1 MNKENAIE
9 EKNLIQEVTNRD
21 TIIVKT
27 SIIGIITN
35 IFLVIFKAT
44 IGLLSNSIAVILDA
58 VNNLSDALSSVIT
71 IVGTKLAN
79 KLPNKKHPLGYG
91 RIEYMSAMLVSAIV
105 LYAGIT
111 SVIES
116 IKRIVHPEPSDY
128 SIISLIIIAV
138 AVVVK
143 VLLGKY
149 VKIQGK
155 KVNSGALVASGSDA
169 MFDALLSASVLISAI
184 IYFTTKISLEAYVG
198 VIISTVIIKA
208 GIEMMK
214 ETLNDI
220 LGKRADTQTTK
231 KIKQLLIE
239 EPEVK
244 GAYDLIIHNYG
255 PNKNLASVHLELPD
269 IMTVEQVDVLTRKL
283 QTKVYH
289 ETGVILVG
297 VGVYSY
303 NTKNNEISKIYNTIQ
318 ETVMAYNWVLQIHGF
333 YVDIEKKEI
342 RFDIVMSFEIEPK
355 EGIKIIR
362 EKLVTM
368 YPEYKIQII
377 PDVDISD

>member
-1 MNKENAIE
+1 MNKENTIE
-9 EKNLIQEVTNRD
+9 ENNLIQEVTNRD
-21 TIIVKT
+21 KIIVKT

-91 RIEYMSAMLVSAIV
+91 RIEYMSVMLVSAIV

-155 KVNSGALVASGSDA
+155 KVNSGALLASGSDA

-184 IYFTTKISLEAYVG
+184 IYFTTKISLEAYIG

-220 LGKRADTQTTK
+220 LGKRADAKTTK

>member
-1 MNKENAIE
+1 MNKENIIE

-116 IKRIVHPEPSDY
+116 IKRIVHPEPADY

-155 KVNSGALVASGSDA
+155 KVNSGALLASGSDA

-239 EPEVK
+239 ESEVK

-318 ETVMAYNWVLQIHGF
+318 ETVMAYNWVLQMHGF
-333 YVDIEKKEI
+333 YVDIEKKEM

-362 EKLVTM
+362 ETLVTM

-377 PDVDISD
+377 ADADISD

>member
-116 IKRIVHPEPSDY
+116 IKRIVHPEPADY

-155 KVNSGALVASGSDA
+155 KVNSGALLASGSDA

-220 LGKRADTQTTK
+220 LGKRADAKTTK

-239 EPEVK
+239 ESEVK

-342 RFDIVMSFEIEPK
+342 RFDIVMNFEIEPK